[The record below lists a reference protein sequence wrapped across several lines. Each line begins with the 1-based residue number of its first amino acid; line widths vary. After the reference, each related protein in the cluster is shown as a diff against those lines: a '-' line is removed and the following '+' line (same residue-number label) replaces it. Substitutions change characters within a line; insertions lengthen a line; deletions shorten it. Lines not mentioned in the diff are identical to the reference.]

1 MPIIFVH
8 RTLDDDV
15 LIAGILLSYSS
26 VGLSYLIT
34 YLADLLVCWLATC
47 TDYGKVR
54 LTSVTSTL
62 GLVGNAQAL
71 ASWNCS

>member
-15 LIAGILLSYSS
+15 LIAGILLSYGS
-26 VGLSYLIT
+26 VGLFYLT